1 MLKEEMSILGDR
13 GSNVPNKDNHNNVKT
28 SKKKNSS
35 SNGK

>member
-13 GSNVPNKDNHNNVKT
+13 GSNANKDIQSNKP

-35 SNGK
+35 LSK